1 MRGLAGLLGILGAL
15 CVAAPAP
22 ALEFVEKTEL
32 EFGGIAATQSQ
43 GPVAVTPQGGSNCGV
58 HTCLG
63 GHQAARMHIKKADRS
78 AQYSLS
84 YSTGDVLTRVGGG
97 GTIPL
102 QNLNDSAGS
111 LITTNKGGNARF
123 RIGGEILLGPDT
135 PGGDYTGTYTIIL
148 ELQ

>member
-15 CVAAPAP
+15 WAVAPAA
-22 ALEFVEKTEL
+22 ALDFFEKTDL
-32 EFGGIAATQSQ
+32 QFGGIAATSSQ
-43 GPVAVTPQGGSNCGV
+43 GPVIVTPQGSASCGV

-63 GHQAARMHIKKADRS
+63 GHQAARMHVKHAESS

-97 GTIPL
+97 GSIPL
-102 QNLNDSAGS
+102 QNLNDSAGG
-111 LITTNKGGNARF
+111 LITTNGGGNAKF
-123 RIGGEILLGPDT
+123 TVGGELLLGPDT